1 MRELEKAMYY
11 GVNQITFEKA
21 RRLRSKETPAEL
33 KLWECLKGKQI
44 SGLRFRRQHPIET
57 FIVDFYC
64 HKAKLVIEI
73 DGKIHLRNRESD
85 KNRTTEIEKHGL
97 KVIRFTNNDIME
109 NSDMVLNEISRVLK
123 SRLKEK
129 P

>member
-11 GVNQITFEKA
+11 GANQITFEKA
-21 RRLRSKETPAEL
+21 RRLRSKETPTEL
-33 KLWECLKGKQI
+33 KLWECLKGKQT

-73 DGKIHLRNRESD
+73 DGKIHLRNSESD
-85 KNRTTEIEKHGL
+85 KNRTAEIEKHGL